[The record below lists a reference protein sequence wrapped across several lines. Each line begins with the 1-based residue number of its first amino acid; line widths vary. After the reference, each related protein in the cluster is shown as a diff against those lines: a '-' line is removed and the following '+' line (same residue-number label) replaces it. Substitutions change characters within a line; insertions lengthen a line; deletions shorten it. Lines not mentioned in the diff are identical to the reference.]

1 MKTTYFASI
10 PAVLKKDMI
19 LVRLGY
25 KKTMTVLDEKDHAF
39 LENAIQ
45 EGLSLCKPQG
55 IMGCCRI
62 TKRSKEFIELEE
74 GDRIYSRSLAVL
86 LEKSD
91 EVLLMAATVGSE
103 VVGRIH
109 HELNRGEASL
119 GVIMDSVASQA
130 ADASVAWIMDFADKI
145 MKREGKRMTKHRY
158 SPGYGDLLLSNQK
171 LIFDLLKL
179 EKLGLSL
186 TEKYMLV
193 PEKSVIAIAGI
204 EKVGMGE

>member
-1 MKTTYFASI
+1 MKTTYFTRI
-10 PAVLKKDMI
+10 PAVPKKDMI

-25 KKTMTVLDEKDHAF
+25 KKTMTVLDEKDNAF

-45 EGLSLCKPQG
+45 EGLLLCKPQG

-62 TKRSKEFIELEE
+62 TNRSKEFIELEE
-74 GDRIYSRSLAVL
+74 GDRIYSGSLAGL
-86 LEKSD
+86 LGKSD

-103 VVGRIH
+103 IVDRIH
-109 HELNRGEASL
+109 HELNRGEASF
-119 GVIMDSVASQA
+119 GVIMDSVASQT

-145 MKREGKRMTKHRY
+145 MRRDGKRMAKQRY

-204 EKVGMGE
+204 EKVGMDE